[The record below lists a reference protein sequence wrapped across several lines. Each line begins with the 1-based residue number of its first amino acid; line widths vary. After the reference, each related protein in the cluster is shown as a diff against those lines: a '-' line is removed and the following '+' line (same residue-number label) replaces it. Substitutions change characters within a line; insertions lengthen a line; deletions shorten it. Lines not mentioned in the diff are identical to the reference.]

1 MLFTARVITKTMIL
15 PLTVCYGDYHNNLT
29 AKIQKKGEKCKDFYK
44 KFVPLQAKQTNNY
57 GL

>member
-1 MLFTARVITKTMIL
+1 MLFSARVITKTMIL
-15 PLTVCYGDYHNNLT
+15 SLTVCYGDYHNNLT
-29 AKIQKKGEKCKDFYK
+29 AKIQKKEEKCKEFYK